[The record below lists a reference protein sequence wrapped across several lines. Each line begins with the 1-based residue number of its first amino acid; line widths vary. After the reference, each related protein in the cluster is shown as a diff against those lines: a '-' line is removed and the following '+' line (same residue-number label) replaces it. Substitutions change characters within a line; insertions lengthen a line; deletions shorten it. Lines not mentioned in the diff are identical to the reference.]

1 MAWPLGGSMKLVVVT
16 PIRLFGDGLASC
28 LRRHPDI
35 ALQDVLVDL
44 SLLQDCLAAT
54 AVDAVLIDV
63 TQGID
68 LDHVRAM
75 AIAFPEVALVALGL
89 DEQRQSVIRCGR
101 AGFRGY
107 VDRNASVNHLCRALM
122 DACAGR
128 LSCSAEIS
136 SGLLRALFARARDE
150 RSAEMTDAL
159 TAREGE
165 VLQLIGNGLSNK
177 EIANELSV
185 SVATVKHHVHHVLH
199 KLKLP
204 RRAQAMR
211 RVREAPWIANSPL
224 VRNQAS

>member
-1 MAWPLGGSMKLVVVT
+1 MKLMIVT
-16 PIRLFGDGLASC
+16 PIRLLGDGLAAC

-35 ALQDVLVDL
+35 VLLDVVANL
-44 SLLQDCLAAT
+44 SLLDACLAAT
-54 AVDAVLIDV
+54 ATDVVLIDV

-68 LDHVRAM
+68 LDHVRAV
-75 AIAFPEVALVALGL
+75 AIAYPEIALVALGL

-107 VDRNASVNHLCRALM
+107 VDRNASVNHLCQALT
-122 DACAGR
+122 DACTGR
-128 LSCSAEIS
+128 LHCSAEIS
-136 SGLLRALFARARDE
+136 CGLLRALFSRANDDGPSE
-150 RSAEMTDAL
+150 ATEAL

-177 EIANELSV
+177 EIANQLCV

-204 RRAQAMR
+204 RRTQAMR
-211 RVREAPWIANSPL
+211 RVREQPWIATSPL
-224 VRNQAS
+224 ERNEAS

>member
-1 MAWPLGGSMKLVVVT
+1 MKLVIVT
-16 PIRLFGDGLASC
+16 PVRLFGDGLEAC
-28 LRRHPDI
+28 LGQRSDI
-35 ALQDVLVDL
+35 QL
-44 SLLQDCLAAT
+44 
-54 AVDAVLIDV
+54 DAVVGELHELREWLATSSADAILIDV

-68 LDHVRAM
+68 LDEVRAL
-75 AIAFPEVALVALGL
+75 AFDFPDLALVALGL

-107 VDRNASVNHLCRALM
+107 VDRNASIEQLCRALM

-136 SGLLRALFARARDE
+136 SGLLRALFARSQD
-150 RSAEMTDAL
+150 DASSVPGESL
-159 TAREGE
+159 TIREGE
-165 VLQLIGNGLSNK
+165 VLQLIGHGLSNK
-177 EIANELSV
+177 EIANELDV

-211 RVREAPWIANSPL
+211 RVREAPWIATPVL
-224 VRNQAS
+224 ERNDDF